1 MRNRS
6 KSLIAILFISVFLL
20 SVITNSED
28 SNLQYKVKNEDASLK
43 SSDNGITINT
53 PENIVYNEPMSGFYH
68 GTFGFENELH
78 YTAGLNLEFLD
89 EYYGHG
95 AGVYCDILSLDG
107 PSDGHN
113 KILNMRDA
121 QGGTNT
127 WGVHHI
133 DNPQSFGT
141 IEFFLASNQ
150 PTSGSAIK
158 RHYIQFRALDNTI
171 AFQMMIQLH
180 DSTLRYYD
188 GSSWQ
193 DIITTTSDVWY
204 HHSINFN
211 CEAGTNGQFS
221 WIVSSEQGSELA
233 RIEDIEFE
241 NDLDTIEEI
250 YLGTVI
256 SDYSGTSR
264 WDAFGFSWDANYEIG
279 DNRNETILLGYE
291 TDYDLDWQ
299 GYSLDG
305 QENVTIIGNT
315 TLPKLS
321 NGLHSIQVFGNDSI
335 GNNYHSNIRYFTTF
349 FGDNLYQPSLVNGSV
364 FPKSGDQATLFNF
377 TVLYQDL
384 DSDAPTFINVRIN
397 GTSYSMEKV
406 DIFDNDYLNGVSY
419 QYKTYLSPEL
429 YNYTYYFECSD
440 GLNLNS
446 TNTFHDLEVNETND
460 YKPQLINPQ
469 VSPIIGNLTTHFNFT
484 VWYFDDDN
492 NLPTYV
498 NLTLNSLHYAMSS
511 VDILDN
517 KAVDGIEFFF
527 ATTLEPGSYQ
537 FQINC
542 SDGLFTNSTD
552 WIVNP
557 EVDPFFGANMIQL
570 IGPSNASSVFSGLVD
585 YTWISLEASF
595 GGVNY
600 TLQIS
605 DQIDFSSIVFEEEN
619 IEEKSGVSNLTTYI
633 DFSSGLYYWRV
644 RPTYIDYIGDW
655 SGTFS
660 FNLEHNEISPNLMMP
675 SVYPLIGNQ
684 YTDFI
689 FTVVY
694 EDSENNAPLYVY
706 VVINET
712 FYPMEKQEPSD
723 SDYTDGCIY
732 QHITTLYIASHNY
745 TYYFECF
752 DGKYY
757 IITNTFSNL
766 KVNPANEYVPYLN
779 YAEVS
784 PDIGNNNTLFNFT
797 VWYFDEISNIPS
809 FVNISI
815 NGNTYSMFQN
825 DPSDIDPVDGI
836 LFQYVTTLDIGF
848 FQFQINCS
856 DGLFSNSTSWITG
869 PEVNPLYN
877 IDPITLLSPNYSEI
891 TSDWINFSWFSLNAS
906 FGTVNY
912 TLLISNSSDFSQVV
926 YELFNIYETPVTS
939 NISVFVNFPSGQ
951 YYWRVRPTYG
961 NHNGSWSD
969 FFSFT
974 LHINNYS
981 PNLVLDDITPTD
993 GTSSTI
999 FRFTVI
1005 YSDLDNNAP
1014 EYVEILINGIP
1025 YSMEMVDPLD
1035 EDFTDGCI
1043 YQYLTLLTPST
1054 TAYTISFECSD
1065 GVFYDSTSTFTGPLV
1080 ESEVPP
1086 NGEQGLNNL
1095 NSTNIFAF
1103 TMMLGIPIGIIIP
1116 FTAFAEIKVRKM
1128 KLGVKT
1134 SAKIKKKEIKS

>member
-291 TDYDLDWQ
+291 PDYDLDWQ

-315 TLPKLS
+315 TLPMLS
-321 NGLHSIQVFGNDSI
+321 NGLHSVQVFGNDSI
-335 GNNYHSNIRYFTTF
+335 GNNYQSNLIYFTVSFNNNAEPELT
-349 FGDNLYQPSLVNGSV
+349 NGNVS
-364 FPKSGDQATLFNF
+364 PRIGDQTTEFNF
-377 TVLYQDL
+377 TITYWDEDNSLPSYVNVVLNDTTY
-384 DSDAPTFINVRIN
+384 A
-397 GTSYSMEKV
+397 MEKT
-406 DIFDNDYLNGVSY
+406 FPSDNNYTDGCYYEYTTFLMPS
-419 QYKTYLSPEL
+419 E
-429 YNYTYYFECSD
+429 YNYSYYFECSD
-440 GLNLNS
+440 GKF
-446 TNTFHDLEVNETND
+446 TNTTTVYNNLKINKGN
-460 YKPQLINPQ
+460 YNNPQLLFPE
-469 VSPIIGNLTTHFNFT
+469 VSPDYGGLTTDFIFNI
-484 VWYFDDDN
+484 WYYDLDDN
-492 NLPTYV
+492 YPLDV
-498 NLTLNSLHYAMSS
+498 NITIDTSTFSMIQVNSA
-511 VDILDN
+511 DTN
-517 KAVDGIEFFF
+517 ATDGIEF
-527 ATTLEPGSYQ
+527 SYNTNLDYEIHN
-537 FQINC
+537 FRFNC
-542 SDGLFTNSTD
+542 SDGL
-552 WIVNP
+552 
-557 EVDPFFGANMIQL
+557 
-570 IGPSNASSVFSGLVD
+570 
-585 YTWISLEASF
+585 Y
-595 GGVNY
+595 
-600 TLQIS
+600 
-605 DQIDFSSIVFEEEN
+605 
-619 IEEKSGVSNLTTYI
+619 
-633 DFSSGLYYWRV
+633 
-644 RPTYIDYIGDW
+644 
-655 SGTFS
+655 
-660 FNLEHNEISPNLMMP
+660 
-675 SVYPLIGNQ
+675 
-684 YTDFI
+684 
-689 FTVVY
+689 
-694 EDSENNAPLYVY
+694 
-706 VVINET
+706 
-712 FYPMEKQEPSD
+712 
-723 SDYTDGCIY
+723 
-732 QHITTLYIASHNY
+732 
-745 TYYFECF
+745 
-752 DGKYY
+752 
-757 IITNTFSNL
+757 
-766 KVNPANEYVPYLN
+766 
-779 YAEVS
+779 
-784 PDIGNNNTLFNFT
+784 
-797 VWYFDEISNIPS
+797 
-809 FVNISI
+809 
-815 NGNTYSMFQN
+815 
-825 DPSDIDPVDGI
+825 
-836 LFQYVTTLDIGF
+836 
-848 FQFQINCS
+848 
-856 DGLFSNSTSWITG
+856 SNSTSWIIG
-869 PEVNPLYN
+869 PEVNPLYG
-877 IDPITLLSPNYSEI
+877 IDPLELLTPSTYSQI
-891 TSDWINFSWFSLNAS
+891 SSNLINFSWSSLDAG
-906 FGTVNY
+906 FGAVNF
-912 TLLISNSSDFSQVV
+912 TLQVSNVTDFSHLIFQS
-926 YELFNIYETPVTS
+926 EDIAETPIVT
-939 NISVFVNFPSGQ
+939 NFSVPLSITHGD
-951 YYWRVRPTYG
+951 YYWRVKPRFGDY
-961 NHNGSWSD
+961 NGSWS
-969 FFSFT
+969 SIAKFT
-974 LHINNYS
+974 YTINENI
-981 PNLVLDDITPTD
+981 PLLVLDDITPTD

-1035 EDFTDGCI
+1035 GDFTDGCI

-1054 TAYTISFECSD
+1054 TAYTISFECFD
-1065 GVFYDSTSTFTGPLV
+1065 GAFQYLTSSYQGPLV
-1080 ESEVPP
+1080 ESDSTPS
-1086 NGEQGLNNL
+1086 NNQGDNNF
-1095 NSTNIFAF
+1095 NSTNIFVF

-1116 FTAFAEIKVRKM
+1116 FIAFAEIKVRKM
-1128 KLGVKT
+1128 KLGEKT
-1134 SAKIKKKEIKS
+1134 SAKIKKKKIKS